1 MMSVGKSSKKRPRT
15 SLSSSKTKKNESNSI
30 ISFFNNAPPA
40 KLACPVCS
48 KMVPRYDLNRHLDE
62 MCADHDDVTPGG
74 PGHIGL
80 SSNVP
85 TIDLT
90 NIALED
96 ITPERS
102 SSSMINLTPGQS
114 DSEKMGKKQQTSP
127 YFKSKGDSVC
137 RNQDELRHHNVK
149 VISLGSLSSKL
160 SRRYI
165 KAKRSLNQNEGFT
178 NQSLQRS
185 SCTRVKSLVDQHL
198 EVEGQDPLL
207 ENSSQKENVFTG
219 DSQEELSTPAHTV
232 EGTKVE
238 EAEGQTAAQECEQ
251 STLTPA
257 CTGDAPVLFSSDLIL
272 GHRKPASE
280 DHLAKQESIKG
291 VDGEVTEKCE
301 TGHSEEVKM
310 TIVSEVTNQGSHRE
324 AKPLSSTLGA
334 SIQTNS
340 QTLPSEPDS
349 GLEDEITHQTPL
361 EKRSSCDVSWVTS
374 PELPDHPYY
383 LRSFLMVLK
392 AVFENEEDRML
403 FDEHEKGIVTK
414 FHQLSANGQK
424 LYVRL
429 FQRKFSWIKV
439 NKLDYEEISAD
450 LTPVVGELTH
460 AGFLQTE
467 SELQELPE
475 VLELLSA
482 PELKALAKTFHLAS
496 AHGQKQQLVDA
507 FLRLAKQPS
516 VCTWGRNQPGIGA
529 VILKRAKDV
538 AGRSLRVS
546 RGPRAVFSRALLLFS
561 LSDMVEDE
569 EAACGGQGQLSTV
582 LLVNLGRLEFPRYTV
597 NRRTPIFQDRDDL
610 IRYHENLPLFL
621 RCFTVG
627 WVYTRILSRNV
638 EILQRLHL
646 YEEAVKELENLL
658 SQDVYCPDSR
668 GRWWDRLALNLHQ
681 HLKRLE
687 PAVRC
692 IAAGLADPHVRTG
705 HRLALYQRAAR
716 LRASPSGQKYM
727 HLLRQL
733 PEVAVED
740 VRHVTV
746 TGRLCPQ
753 RGSGKSVF
761 VLEAGGA
768 SPATVLCSVEE
779 LALAHY
785 RHCGF
790 DQGIH
795 GEGSTFSTLFGLLL
809 WDIIFMDGV
818 PDAFRNAYQ
827 AAPLDLC
834 TDSFFESRAS
844 AMEARLQQIHSA
856 PEESLRAWVAAAWQ
870 AQEGRVSSLVS
881 WDRFSSLQQ
890 AQDLVSCL
898 GGSILSGVCRRL
910 AMDFRHCRGGLP
922 DLVVWSSQSHH
933 VKLVEVKG
941 PHDRLSQ
948 KQMIWLDE
956 LRRLGADVEV
966 CHVAAVGARSRGPD

>member
-74 PGHIGL
+74 PRHVSL

-102 SSSMINLTPGQS
+102 SPSTINLTPGQS
-114 DSEKMGKKQQTSP
+114 DSAKMGKKQQTSP

-165 KAKRSLNQNEGFT
+165 KAKRSLNQNEEFT

-219 DSQEELSTPAHTV
+219 DSQEELSAPAHTV

-251 STLTPA
+251 SALTPT
-257 CTGDAPVLFSSDLIL
+257 CTGDAPLLFSSDLIL

-324 AKPLSSTLGA
+324 AKPPSSTLGA

-349 GLEDEITHQTPL
+349 GLEDEITHQMPL

-383 LRSFLMVLK
+383 LRSFLVVLK

-414 FHQLSANGQK
+414 FHQLSGI
-424 LYVRL
+424 LSL
-429 FQRKFSWIKV
+429 FAFEALFAICC
-439 NKLDYEEISAD
+439 
-450 LTPVVGELTH
+450 
-460 AGFLQTE
+460 
-467 SELQELPE
+467 
-475 VLELLSA
+475 
-482 PELKALAKTFHLAS
+482 PEL
-496 AHGQKQQLVDA
+496 VWD
-507 FLRLAKQPS
+507 
-516 VCTWGRNQPGIGA
+516 VIGRN
-529 VILKRAKDV
+529 LMT
-538 AGRSLRVS
+538 LRNSGLGSPLGVL
-546 RGPRAVFSRALLLFS
+546 RG
-561 LSDMVEDE
+561 
-569 EAACGGQGQLSTV
+569 
-582 LLVNLGRLEFPRYTV
+582 
-597 NRRTPIFQDRDDL
+597 
-610 IRYHENLPLFL
+610 
-621 RCFTVG
+621 
-627 WVYTRILSRNV
+627 
-638 EILQRLHL
+638 
-646 YEEAVKELENLL
+646 
-658 SQDVYCPDSR
+658 
-668 GRWWDRLALNLHQ
+668 
-681 HLKRLE
+681 
-687 PAVRC
+687 
-692 IAAGLADPHVRTG
+692 
-705 HRLALYQRAAR
+705 
-716 LRASPSGQKYM
+716 LRAS
-727 HLLRQL
+727 
-733 PEVAVED
+733 
-740 VRHVTV
+740 
-746 TGRLCPQ
+746 
-753 RGSGKSVF
+753 
-761 VLEAGGA
+761 
-768 SPATVLCSVEE
+768 
-779 LALAHY
+779 
-785 RHCGF
+785 
-790 DQGIH
+790 
-795 GEGSTFSTLFGLLL
+795 
-809 WDIIFMDGV
+809 DGV
-818 PDAFRNAYQ
+818 QLNNNV
-827 AAPLDLC
+827 PLKRDKIWGQVMP
-834 TDSFFESRAS
+834 AS
-844 AMEARLQQIHSA
+844 AL
-856 PEESLRAWVAAAWQ
+856 
-870 AQEGRVSSLVS
+870 SSL
-881 WDRFSSLQQ
+881 
-890 AQDLVSCL
+890 
-898 GGSILSGVCRRL
+898 
-910 AMDFRHCRGGLP
+910 
-922 DLVVWSSQSHH
+922 
-933 VKLVEVKG
+933 
-941 PHDRLSQ
+941 
-948 KQMIWLDE
+948 
-956 LRRLGADVEV
+956 
-966 CHVAAVGARSRGPD
+966 